1 VQATIV
7 RQKPLFF
14 KRRFVLS
21 ILVKIFAMTDNFY
34 LVLAAILI
42 LPLIPALIIYKFL
55 PVGKPEDTDISGPFS
70 GLSLKLK
77 GAFAGYFLLVV
88 VGLVLQYAIMNNKQE
103 KTIVQLQNKLNQK
116 DTLIM
121 QLNNQL
127 AASANP
133 VIDWHVK
140 GLIQPAAKDGT
151 KFFYDDGTTNN
162 EPDGSFELI
171 KRCIANQGIAKPP
184 KWVCIYNAAIGFNV
198 ISLNRDVNHPDIEKY
213 NVAFDDTKHEILIKN
228 PIDINSKV
236 KDSTLAIA
244 NFIEL
249 HPELR
254 TQVMQIDPTIFE
266 KANAIKAEK
275 TTNLRVT
282 ERVRPQ

>member
-1 VQATIV
+1 
-7 RQKPLFF
+7 
-14 KRRFVLS
+14 
-21 ILVKIFAMTDNFY
+21 MTDNFY

-42 LPLIPALIIYKFL
+42 LPLIPAFIIYKFL
-55 PVGKPEDTDISGPFS
+55 PVGKTEDTDISGPFS

-103 KTIVQLQNKLNQK
+103 KTIVQLENKLSQK

-140 GLIQPAAKDGT
+140 GLIRPAAKDGT

-171 KRCIANQGIAKPP
+171 KRCIASQGIAKPP
-184 KWVCIYNAAIGFNV
+184 KWVCVYNAAVGFNV

-213 NVAFDDTKHEILIKN
+213 NVAFDDTKHEILIKK
-228 PIDINSKV
+228 PIDINSKA
-236 KDSTLAIA
+236 KDSAVTIA
-244 NFIEL
+244 NL
-249 HPELR
+249 ADQHPALKA
-254 TQVMQIDPTIFE
+254 QLLQIDPNFIQ
-266 KANAIKAEK
+266 KANAIKSERISSV
-275 TTNLRVT
+275 RVT
-282 ERVRPQ
+282 DKVN

>member
-1 VQATIV
+1 
-7 RQKPLFF
+7 
-14 KRRFVLS
+14 
-21 ILVKIFAMTDNFY
+21 MTDNFY

-42 LPLIPALIIYKFL
+42 VPLIPSLVIYKFL
-55 PVGKPEDTDISGPFS
+55 PVGKPEDTAISGPFS

-77 GAFAGYFLLVV
+77 GAFASYFLLVV

-103 KTIVQLQNKLNQK
+103 KTIVQMQHTLNQK
-116 DTLIM
+116 NTLIG
-121 QLNNQL
+121 QLNSQL

-140 GLIQPAAKDGT
+140 GLIQPATAEGT

-171 KRCIANQGIAKPP
+171 KRCIASQGVAKPP
-184 KWVCIYNAAIGFNV
+184 KWVCVYNAAVGFNV
-198 ISLNRDVNHPDIEKY
+198 ISLNRDVNHPDIEKFD
-213 NVAFDDTKHEILIKN
+213 VAFDDNKHEILIKK
-228 PIDINSKV
+228 PIDINSKA
-236 KDSTLAIA
+236 KDSTVAIA
-244 NFIEL
+244 NFIQM

-254 TQVMQIDPTIFE
+254 TQVLQIDPSLIQ

-275 TTNLRVT
+275 LS
-282 ERVRPQ
+282 RVRSAESARPQ

>member
-1 VQATIV
+1 
-7 RQKPLFF
+7 
-14 KRRFVLS
+14 
-21 ILVKIFAMTDNFY
+21 MTDNFY
-34 LVLAAILI
+34 LALAAILI

-103 KTIVQLQNKLNQK
+103 KMLVQLENKLNQK
-116 DTLIM
+116 DTLIL

-140 GLIQPAAKDGT
+140 GLIQPLTSGGT

-162 EPDGSFELI
+162 APDGSFELI
-171 KRCIANQGIAKPP
+171 KRCIASQGTAKPP
-184 KWVCIYNAAIGFNV
+184 KWVCVYNAAFGFNV

-213 NVAFDDTKHEILIKN
+213 NVAFDDTKHEILIKK
-228 PIDINSKV
+228 PIDINSKA
-236 KDSTLAIA
+236 KDSTVAIA
-244 NFIEL
+244 NFIEM
-249 HPELR
+249 HPELK
-254 TQVMQIDPTIFE
+254 TQVMQIDPSLFQ
-266 KANAIKAEK
+266 KAKAIKAEK
-275 TTNLRVT
+275 VSGVITTGKT
-282 ERVRPQ
+282 IPK